1 MPKPA
6 PMTGLY
12 LFAAAVGVPLVVW
25 FLFSGGDDAGDG
37 GDGGGGDDSGIGAVM
52 VRLLP
57 LNTIAIV
64 AATFGITGLALGA
77 TGSGSATTFVWAV
90 IAGAVAGV
98 LNSTVFSYI
107 RRSDSTSGASD
118 AQLAGAIGRVV
129 LPVGPGRRGRI
140 AVSAG
145 DQQIYLS
152 AEAAS
157 DLGAE
162 GELEVGA
169 PVLIVEVHDGIA
181 GVTRLD
187 PELA

>member
-1 MPKPA
+1 
-6 PMTGLY
+6 MTGLY
-12 LFAAAVGVPLVVW
+12 LFAAAVGVPLVAW
-25 FLFSGGDDAGDG
+25 FLFAGGDDAGDG
-37 GDGGGGDDSGIGAVM
+37 GDGGGSDDAGIGAVM

-57 LNTIAIV
+57 LNSIAIA
-64 AATFGITGLALGA
+64 AATFGVTGLALGA
-77 TGSGSATTFVWAV
+77 AAGTRPTTTFVWAV

-129 LPVGPGRRGRI
+129 LPVGAGRRGRI

-152 AEAAS
+152 AEAVS
-157 DLGAE
+157 DLGAQ
-162 GELEVGA
+162 GELEVGT
-169 PVLIVEVHDGIA
+169 PVLIVEVSDGIA